1 MPDAKPSD
9 PKDQYLYPAIKPY
22 KEDYLPLDGTHSMW
36 YAEYGNP
43 EGIPIVYMHGGP
55 GGGHG
60 EHFPRYFDPKAFR
73 IIVYDQRGSGNSIPP
88 GETRDNSP
96 DHLIADADRLRQ
108 HLGIEKWHVY
118 GGSWGSTLALL
129 YAEEHPERTESLTLR
144 GIFLMR
150 KRDIEMFY
158 EAAAL
163 FRPAETQRLME
174 FLPESERGDFFE
186 NFYKRLVDPDPKIH
200 IPAAQAWARYE
211 NVSAFLKVPPEEAL
225 VEKDQD
231 AVNVARIE
239 AHFFRNHLFTPDD
252 RIIHNAGRIRDIPTY
267 MVQGLYDLVCPPQI
281 AYDLHKAFPEAHL
294 DLVESGHA
302 ATEPEIMKAL
312 IAATNR
318 IRDTGSPLPAK
329 NAAPAT
335 ASKAKPPSPG

>member
-1 MPDAKPSD
+1 MDSKPTD
-9 PKDQYLYPAIKPY
+9 PKDQYLYPAIKENY
-22 KEDYLPLDGTHSMW
+22 EGFLDLDGTHKMW

-43 EGIPIVYMHGGP
+43 DGIPIVYMHGGP

-60 EHFPRYFDPKAFR
+60 DHFPRYFDPDKFR
-73 IIVYDQRGSGNSIPP
+73 IIVYDQRGSGNSVPA
-88 GETRDNSP
+88 GETKDNDP
-96 DHLIADADRLRQ
+96 DHLIADADKLRE

-129 YAEEHPERTESLTLR
+129 YGEEHPDHTLSLTLR

-163 FRPAETQRLME
+163 FRPEETKRLME
-174 FLPESERGDFFE
+174 FLPAEERDNFME
-186 NFYKRLVDPDPKIH
+186 NFYKRLVDPDPKVH

-211 NVSAFLKVPPEEAL
+211 NVSAFMNVPSEAALKED
-225 VEKDQD
+225 DQA
-231 AVNVARIE
+231 AVNIARIE

-252 RIIHNAGRIRDIPTY
+252 RILLKENIDKIRDIPTY
-267 MVQGLYDLVCPPQI
+267 MVQGAYDLVCPPQI
-281 AYDLHKAFPEAHL
+281 AYDLKQAFPEAHL
-294 DLVESGHA
+294 DVVQAGHA

-312 IAATNR
+312 VAATNR
-318 IRDTGSPLPAK
+318 IRDTGSPLP
-329 NAAPAT
+329 PAT
-335 ASKAKPPSPG
+335 ETPKPAAKAKPPSP

>member
-1 MPDAKPSD
+1 MTD
-9 PKDQYLYPAIKPY
+9 PKDQFLYPAPKAPNV
-22 KEDYLPLDGTHSMW
+22 EGFLPLNGTHKMW

-43 EGIPIVYMHGGP
+43 DGIPIVYMHGGP

-60 EHFPRYFDPKAFR
+60 DHFPRYFDPDKFR
-73 IIVYDQRGSGNSIPP
+73 IIVYDQRGSGNSLPA
-88 GETRDNSP
+88 GEIKDNSP
-96 DHLIADADRLRQ
+96 DHLIADADKLRE
-108 HLGIEKWHVY
+108 HLGIDKWHVY

-163 FRPAETQRLME
+163 FRPAETKRLME
-174 FLPESERGDFFE
+174 FLPAEERDNFFE
-186 NFYKRLVDPDPKIH
+186 NFYKRLVDPDPKVH

-211 NVSAFLKVPPEEAL
+211 TVSAFLNVPSEEAL
-225 VEKDQD
+225 KEDDQA

-252 RIIHNAGRIRDIPTY
+252 RILKNVDRIRHIPTY
-267 MVQGLYDLVCPPQI
+267 MVQGEYDLVCPPQI
-281 AYDLHKAFPEAHL
+281 AHDLKQAFPEAHL
-294 DLVESGHA
+294 DLVQAGHA

-312 IAATNR
+312 VAATKRIAAT
-318 IRDTGSPLPAK
+318 GSPMPPAQ
-329 NAAPAT
+329 AAATPKPAI
-335 ASKAKPPSPG
+335 KPPKP